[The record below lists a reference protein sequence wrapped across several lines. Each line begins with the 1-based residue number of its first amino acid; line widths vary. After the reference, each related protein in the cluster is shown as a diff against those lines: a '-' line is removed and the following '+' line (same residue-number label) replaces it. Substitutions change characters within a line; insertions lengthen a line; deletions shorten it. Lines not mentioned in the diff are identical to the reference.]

1 MILTHTAIDRGSPDK
16 NSNICYCPKLE
27 NSFALQHCGIPS
39 IDNLSWSYRKDLG
52 PHFPF
57 WYDNT
62 PSAAPKID
70 DNLFGFELLP
80 EFLEISEN
88 LTVLSAH

>member
-1 MILTHTAIDRGSPDK
+1 MVAKKG
-16 NSNICYCPKLE
+16 
-27 NSFALQHCGIPS
+27 FGA
-39 IDNLSWSYRKDLG
+39 
-52 PHFPF
+52 PF

-80 EFLEISEN
+80 EFLEICEN